1 MTPRRRLPR
10 LLFPLLPLVSAC
22 TGNTVST
29 RAELAARNGPLRA
42 PSLQPFLALQVD
54 ALPRLRWL
62 TQRTACVL
70 EHADTLDFA
79 KGPDGSTLRYGG
91 FLDGTLTTTTFGA
104 AAPIS
109 DDGYFLTAAHCVAQ
123 EPVLVIGAAGA
134 GPVRETAAVVIWRGD
149 PDQRDGDLAV
159 LFAPGLATPALAW
172 STPAPPAGTLVLC
185 CGAGTTAVRAAGGTI
200 LAGDQVTTQLVDGP
214 AVTTIGVAVPVVP
227 GDSGGPCVLADGTL
241 LGVTVRAAT
250 GTAPTGTVLR
260 PDPAWITA
268 LLARDRAARASTP
281 APKSRPST
289 AGTMRTMAID
299 AEVEALLPK
308 AR

>member
-1 MTPRRRLPR
+1 MH
-10 LLFPLLPLVSAC
+10 LLPTLVPFLSAC
-22 TGNTVST
+22 TGNAVST

-42 PSLQPFLALQVD
+42 PSLQPFRELQQD
-54 ALPRLRWL
+54 GQPLLRWL
-62 TQRTACVL
+62 TRRTACVL
-70 EHADTLDFA
+70 DHADTIDIT
-79 KGPDGSTLRYGG
+79 KGNDDGERRYGG
-91 FLDGTLTTTTFGA
+91 FLDGTLTTTQFGA

-109 DDGYFLTAAHCVAQ
+109 DDGYFLTAGHCVTQ
-123 EPVLVIGAAGA
+123 GPVLVLGAAGA
-134 GPVRETAAVVIWRGD
+134 GPAREVAGVVIWRGD

-172 STPAPPAGTLVLC
+172 STHATPAGTAVLC

-200 LAGDQVTTQLVDGP
+200 LAGDQVTTQLADGP

-250 GTAPTGTVLR
+250 GSEPTGTVLR

-268 LLARDRAARASTP
+268 LLARDRAARAATP
-281 APKSRPST
+281 AAKARLST

-299 AEVEALLPK
+299 AELEPLLPK